1 MGGCC
6 AKSTNQESHLNLE
19 DKDNNIGYEQEK
31 IHIKNDTIKSNN
43 EISSPALGNTYFSD
57 NESISDLALKRVEV
71 EKNRKFCYD
80 LIKEINI
87 IRTKPQNYLKKIEYF
102 EQFIRIQEN
111 NAVIFEFENK
121 IYQISSTESFEELTN
136 LIDSATSLSPLEMR
150 DELIITL
157 PSDPTLIQSYDYMAN
172 QFVTKK
178 LGLSNK
184 YNFFTFHYDINTR
197 NAELSAFFQLLDDS
211 NVNRQR
217 RKNLLNPNYDS
228 IGVSIAKIGIDKY
241 CCYVVLGG

>member
-1 MGGCC
+1 MGACC
-6 AKSTNQESHLNLE
+6 TKSTNQESHLSLE
-19 DKDNNIGYEQEK
+19 DKVNNIEYEQEK
-31 IHIKNDTIKSNN
+31 IQIKKDTVKANN
-43 EISSPALGNTYFSD
+43 EVTSPALSSQYLSD

-80 LIKEINI
+80 LVKELNI

-111 NAVIFEFENK
+111 NSVIFEYESK
-121 IYQISSTESFEELTN
+121 VYQISSTESFEELTN
-136 LIDSATSLSPLEMR
+136 LIDSSTSLPPLEMR
-150 DELIITL
+150 DELVIIL
-157 PSDPTLIQSYDYMAN
+157 PSDPSLIQSYDYMAN

-211 NVNRQR
+211 NINRQR
-217 RKNLLNPNYDS
+217 RKNLLNQNYDS
-228 IGVSIAKIGIDKY
+228 IGVSVSKIGSDKY